1 MLVIVNNSTKKLKAS
16 WIDWKGKSVF
26 YADVLPSNVFNQS
39 TFFYTY
45 VWRIDD
51 DQTSIYIKV
60 FDPLCE
66 IKFRKDY

>member
-1 MLVIVNNSTKKLKAS
+1 MKSADTLDQFLKQAA
-16 WIDWKGKSVF
+16 
-26 YADVLPSNVFNQS
+26 ADVLPSTIFNQS
-39 TFFYTY
+39 TFYTH

-51 DQTSIYIKV
+51 DQAPVYIKV